1 MPIFIGFLSASLR
14 LCRLTPESGHS
25 PTRSECPLWA
35 KNGLMQCSKVAS
47 YLIALAAVADIL
59 RHGTRSS
66 WSTRL

>member
-1 MPIFIGFLSASLR
+1 MKLSAIKGALHLDVR
-14 LCRLTPESGHS
+14 FTPNSGQTS
-25 PTRSECPLWA
+25 AQSKCPLWA